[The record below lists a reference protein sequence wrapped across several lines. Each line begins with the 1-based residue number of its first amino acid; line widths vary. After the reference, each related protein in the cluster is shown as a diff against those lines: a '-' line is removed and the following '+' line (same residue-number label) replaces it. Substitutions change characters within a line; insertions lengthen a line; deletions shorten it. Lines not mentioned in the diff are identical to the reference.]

1 MYHRG
6 LRIELNQVVNMS
18 MRLNKRRGLPL
29 AALVLAALAALAAG
43 CGRNEAPAAAGDALP
58 VVQAVTVQPTPLAL
72 SSELPGRIEPV
83 RVAEVRA
90 RVAGIVLRRHFEE
103 GADVRAGQVLFQIDP
118 APLRAALSRAQGQ
131 LASAEAALIEARAVV
146 GRNAPLVAQEA
157 VSRQDF
163 EAMQARLQAAQAA
176 RQSAQ
181 AEVQAAALNLEYAT
195 VRAPIAGRIGRA
207 LVTEG
212 ALVGQGEATPMALVQ
227 QLDPVYADFQQPV
240 AEAQRLRAALA
251 EGRLAQTAGKDGT
264 PVSLKVDGTG
274 LQRTGQLLFSDVT
287 VDRGTGQMALR
298 GRFDNRDGM
307 LLPGM
312 YVRVTVGQGVDPAA
326 ILVPQRAV
334 QRSTDGQA
342 HVLVVDGQDTLQMR
356 PVQTAAMHGAQWQIS
371 AGLKAGERV
380 VVGRMAGLQP
390 GARVQ
395 VTALS
400 DAAASPTAGLSGTF
414 SASGSSAT
422 SSD

>member
-1 MYHRG
+1 
-6 LRIELNQVVNMS
+6 MS

-58 VVQAVTVQPTPLAL
+58 VVQAVTVQPAPLAL

-287 VDRGTGQMALR
+287 VDRGTGQMSLR

-371 AGLKAGERV
+371 AGLKGGERV

>member
-1 MYHRG
+1 
-6 LRIELNQVVNMS
+6 MS

-58 VVQAVTVQPTPLAL
+58 VVQAVTVQPAPLAL

-146 GRNAPLVAQEA
+146 GRNAPLVAQKA

-356 PVQTAAMHGAQWQIS
+356 PVQTAAMHGVQWQIS

>member
-1 MYHRG
+1 
-6 LRIELNQVVNMS
+6 MS

-58 VVQAVTVQPTPLAL
+58 VVQAVTVQPAPLAL

-131 LASAEAALIEARAVV
+131 LASAEAALLDARAVV

-157 VSRQDF
+157 VNRQDF

-371 AGLKAGERV
+371 AGLKGGERV

>member
-1 MYHRG
+1 
-6 LRIELNQVVNMS
+6 MS

-29 AALVLAALAALAAG
+29 AALVLAALATG

-58 VVQAVTVQPTPLAL
+58 VVQAVTVQPAPLAL

-131 LASAEAALIEARAVV
+131 LASAEAALLDARAVV

-163 EAMQARLQAAQAA
+163 EAMQARLQAGQAA

-251 EGRLAQTAGKDGT
+251 EGRLAQTADKDGT

-371 AGLKAGERV
+371 AGLKGGERV

>member
-1 MYHRG
+1 
-6 LRIELNQVVNMS
+6 
-18 MRLNKRRGLPL
+18 
-29 AALVLAALAALAAG
+29 
-43 CGRNEAPAAAGDALP
+43 
-58 VVQAVTVQPTPLAL
+58 
-72 SSELPGRIEPV
+72 
-83 RVAEVRA
+83 
-90 RVAGIVLRRHFEE
+90 
-103 GADVRAGQVLFQIDP
+103 
-118 APLRAALSRAQGQ
+118 
-131 LASAEAALIEARAVV
+131 
-146 GRNAPLVAQEA
+146 
-157 VSRQDF
+157 
-163 EAMQARLQAAQAA
+163 
-176 RQSAQ
+176 
-181 AEVQAAALNLEYAT
+181 
-195 VRAPIAGRIGRA
+195 
-207 LVTEG
+207 
-212 ALVGQGEATPMALVQ
+212 MALVQ

-274 LQRTGQLLFSDVT
+274 LQRTGRLLFSDVT

-371 AGLKAGERV
+371 AGLKGGERV

>member
-1 MYHRG
+1 
-6 LRIELNQVVNMS
+6 MS

-58 VVQAVTVQPTPLAL
+58 VVQAVTVQPAPLAL

-131 LASAEAALIEARAVV
+131 LASAEAALLDARAVV

-287 VDRGTGQMALR
+287 VDRGTGQMSLR

-334 QRSTDGQA
+334 RRSTDGQA

-371 AGLKAGERV
+371 AGLKGGERV

>member
-6 LRIELNQVVNMS
+6 LRIELNQVVKMS

-58 VVQAVTVQPTPLAL
+58 VVQAVTVQPAPLAL

-131 LASAEAALIEARAVV
+131 LASAEAALLDARAVV

-274 LQRTGQLLFSDVT
+274 LQRTGRLMFSDVT

-326 ILVPQRAV
+326 ILVPQR
-334 QRSTDGQA
+334 
-342 HVLVVDGQDTLQMR
+342 

-371 AGLKAGERV
+371 AGLKGGERV

>member
-1 MYHRG
+1 
-6 LRIELNQVVNMS
+6 MS

-58 VVQAVTVQPTPLAL
+58 VVQAVTVQPAPLAL

-251 EGRLAQTAGKDGT
+251 EGRLAQTEGKDGT

-287 VDRGTGQMALR
+287 VDRGTGQMSLR

>member
-1 MYHRG
+1 
-6 LRIELNQVVNMS
+6 MS

-58 VVQAVTVQPTPLAL
+58 VVQAVTVQPAPLAL

-131 LASAEAALIEARAVV
+131 LASAEAALLDARAVV

-212 ALVGQGEATPMALVQ
+212 ALVGQGEATQ
-227 QLDPVYADFQQPV
+227 I
-240 AEAQRLRAALA
+240 
-251 EGRLAQTAGKDGT
+251 GR
-264 PVSLKVDGTG
+264 
-274 LQRTGQLLFSDVT
+274 
-287 VDRGTGQMALR
+287 
-298 GRFDNRDGM
+298 
-307 LLPGM
+307 
-312 YVRVTVGQGVDPAA
+312 
-326 ILVPQRAV
+326 
-334 QRSTDGQA
+334 A
-342 HVLVVDGQDTLQMR
+342 HV
-356 PVQTAAMHGAQWQIS
+356 
-371 AGLKAGERV
+371 
-380 VVGRMAGLQP
+380 
-390 GARVQ
+390 
-395 VTALS
+395 
-400 DAAASPTAGLSGTF
+400 
-414 SASGSSAT
+414 
-422 SSD
+422 

>member
-1 MYHRG
+1 
-6 LRIELNQVVNMS
+6 MS

-29 AALVLAALAALAAG
+29 AALVLAALAVLAAG

-58 VVQAVTVQPTPLAL
+58 VVQAVTVQPAPLAL

-131 LASAEAALIEARAVV
+131 LASAEAALLDARAVV

-334 QRSTDGQA
+334 RRSTDGQA

-371 AGLKAGERV
+371 AGLKGGERV

>member
-1 MYHRG
+1 
-6 LRIELNQVVNMS
+6 MS

-29 AALVLAALAALAAG
+29 AALVLAALAVLAAG

-58 VVQAVTVQPTPLAL
+58 VVQAVTVQPAPLAL

-131 LASAEAALIEARAVV
+131 LASAEAALLDARAVV

-274 LQRTGQLLFSDVT
+274 LQRTGQLMFSDVT

-371 AGLKAGERV
+371 AGLKGGERV

>member
-1 MYHRG
+1 
-6 LRIELNQVVNMS
+6 MS

-29 AALVLAALAALAAG
+29 AALVLAALATG

-58 VVQAVTVQPTPLAL
+58 VVQAVTVQPAPLAL

-131 LASAEAALIEARAVV
+131 LASAEAALLEARAVV

-371 AGLKAGERV
+371 AGLKGGERV

>member
-1 MYHRG
+1 
-6 LRIELNQVVNMS
+6 MS

-29 AALVLAALAALAAG
+29 AALVLAALAVLAAG

-131 LASAEAALIEARAVV
+131 LASAEAALLDARAVV

-287 VDRGTGQMALR
+287 VDRGTGQMSLR

-334 QRSTDGQA
+334 RRSTDGQA

-371 AGLKAGERV
+371 AGLKGGERV

>member
-29 AALVLAALAALAAG
+29 AALVLAALAAG

-58 VVQAVTVQPTPLAL
+58 VVQAVTVQPAPLAL

>member
-1 MYHRG
+1 
-6 LRIELNQVVNMS
+6 MS

-29 AALVLAALAALAAG
+29 AALVLAALVALAAG

-371 AGLKAGERV
+371 AGLKGGERV

>member
-1 MYHRG
+1 
-6 LRIELNQVVNMS
+6 MS

-29 AALVLAALAALAAG
+29 AALVLAALAVLAAG

-58 VVQAVTVQPTPLAL
+58 VVQAVTVQAAPLAL

-83 RVAEVRA
+83 RMAEVRA

-131 LASAEAALIEARAVV
+131 LASAEAALLDARAVV

-274 LQRTGQLLFSDVT
+274 LQRTGRLLFSDVT

-371 AGLKAGERV
+371 AGLQGGERV

>member
-1 MYHRG
+1 
-6 LRIELNQVVNMS
+6 MS

-29 AALVLAALAALAAG
+29 AALVLAALATG

-58 VVQAVTVQPTPLAL
+58 VVQAVTVQPAPLAL

-90 RVAGIVLRRHFEE
+90 RVAGIVLHRHFEE

-131 LASAEAALIEARAVV
+131 LASAEAALLDARAVV

-163 EAMQARLQAAQAA
+163 EAMQARLQAGQAA

-251 EGRLAQTAGKDGT
+251 EGRLAQTADKDGT

-371 AGLKAGERV
+371 AGLKGGERV

>member
-1 MYHRG
+1 
-6 LRIELNQVVNMS
+6 MS

-29 AALVLAALAALAAG
+29 AALVLAALAAG

-58 VVQAVTVQPTPLAL
+58 VVQAVTVQPAPLAL

-371 AGLKAGERV
+371 AGLKGGERV

>member
-1 MYHRG
+1 
-6 LRIELNQVVNMS
+6 MS
-18 MRLNKRRGLPL
+18 MRLNKRHGLPL

-58 VVQAVTVQPTPLAL
+58 VVQAVTVQPAPLAL

-131 LASAEAALIEARAVV
+131 LASAEAALLDARAVV

-287 VDRGTGQMALR
+287 VDRGTGQMSLR

-371 AGLKAGERV
+371 AGLKGGERV

>member
-1 MYHRG
+1 
-6 LRIELNQVVNMS
+6 MS

-29 AALVLAALAALAAG
+29 AALVLAALAVLAAG

-58 VVQAVTVQPTPLAL
+58 VVQAVTVQPAPLAL

-131 LASAEAALIEARAVV
+131 LASAEAALLDARAVV

-287 VDRGTGQMALR
+287 VDRGTGQMSLR

-334 QRSTDGQA
+334 RRSTDGQA

>member
-1 MYHRG
+1 
-6 LRIELNQVVNMS
+6 MS

-43 CGRNEAPAAAGDALP
+43 CGRNEAPAASGDALP
-58 VVQAVTVQPTPLAL
+58 VVQAVTVQPAPLAL

-356 PVQTAAMHGAQWQIS
+356 PVQTAAMHGVQWQIS

>member
-1 MYHRG
+1 
-6 LRIELNQVVNMS
+6 MS

-58 VVQAVTVQPTPLAL
+58 VVQAVTVQPAPLAL

-356 PVQTAAMHGAQWQIS
+356 PVQTAAMHGVQWQIS

>member
-1 MYHRG
+1 
-6 LRIELNQVVNMS
+6 MS

-29 AALVLAALAALAAG
+29 AALVLAALAVLAAG

-58 VVQAVTVQPTPLAL
+58 VVQAVTVQPAPLAL

-131 LASAEAALIEARAVV
+131 LASAEAALLDARAVV

-181 AEVQAAALNLEYAT
+181 AEVRAAALNLEYAT

-287 VDRGTGQMALR
+287 VDRGTGQMSLR

-334 QRSTDGQA
+334 RRSTDGQA
-342 HVLVVDGQDTLQMR
+342 HVLVVDGQATLQMR

-371 AGLKAGERV
+371 AGLKGGERV

>member
-1 MYHRG
+1 
-6 LRIELNQVVNMS
+6 
-18 MRLNKRRGLPL
+18 L
-29 AALVLAALAALAAG
+29 A
-43 CGRNEAPAAAGDALP
+43 
-58 VVQAVTVQPTPLAL
+58 VVQQINPVYVNFTQS
-72 SSELPGRIEPV
+72 SSEAFR
-83 RVAEVRA
+83 
-90 RVAGIVLRRHFEE
+90 LRRAMEQ
-103 GADVRAGQVLFQIDP
+103 GKLKKADG
-118 APLRAALSRAQGQ
+118 
-131 LASAEAALIEARAVV
+131 AEAASVEVRLDDGTAYELKGKLLFTDLIVDSSTGQVTLR
-146 GRNAPLVAQEA
+146 
-157 VSRQDF
+157 
-163 EAMQARLQAAQAA
+163 
-176 RQSAQ
+176 
-181 AEVQAAALNLEYAT
+181 AEVPN
-195 VRAPIAGRIGRA
+195 P
-207 LVTEG
+207 
-212 ALVGQGEATPMALVQ
+212 
-227 QLDPVYADFQQPV
+227 
-240 AEAQRLRAALA
+240 
-251 EGRLAQTAGKDGT
+251 K
-264 PVSLKVDGTG
+264 G
-274 LQRTGQLLFSDVT
+274 L
-287 VDRGTGQMALR
+287 
-298 GRFDNRDGM
+298 

>member
-1 MYHRG
+1 
-6 LRIELNQVVNMS
+6 MS

-58 VVQAVTVQPTPLAL
+58 VVQAVTVQPAPLAL

-287 VDRGTGQMALR
+287 VDRGTGQMSLR

-307 LLPGM
+307 LQPGM

-371 AGLKAGERV
+371 AGLKGGERV

-414 SASGSSAT
+414 CASGSSAT

>member
-1 MYHRG
+1 
-6 LRIELNQVVNMS
+6 MS

-29 AALVLAALAALAAG
+29 AALVLAALAAG

-58 VVQAVTVQPTPLAL
+58 VVQAVTVQPAPLAL

-287 VDRGTGQMALR
+287 VDRGTGQMSLR

-371 AGLKAGERV
+371 AGLKGGERV